1 MNHPGTEDPSE
12 PVNHHLAVRV
22 QESDFDVSDEL
33 AALRALSPGIGGIV
47 TFLGVV
53 RDLNDDSD
61 VSGLFLEHYPDM
73 TEKQIMAILQEA
85 HQRWNVIGATVIHRV
100 GQLTPL
106 DQIVLVA
113 VASEHRGDAFTAC
126 EFVIDYL
133 KTRATFWK
141 RETTP
146 EGERWLVTRD
156 TDVAVVNAWQ
166 KKLSKDT

>member
-1 MNHPGTEDPSE
+1 M
-12 PVNHHLAVRV
+12 
-22 QESDFDVSDEL
+22 
-33 AALRALSPGIGGIV
+33 
-47 TFLGVV
+47 
-53 RDLNDDSD
+53 
-61 VSGLFLEHYPDM
+61 
-73 TEKQIMAILQEA
+73 
-85 HQRWNVIGATVIHRV
+85 IHRV

>member
-1 MNHPGTEDPSE
+1 MSHPSTEDPSE

-47 TFLGVV
+47 TFLGIV

-85 HQRWNVIGATVIHRV
+85 NQRWNVIGATVIHRV

-141 RETTP
+141 RETTR

>member
-1 MNHPGTEDPSE
+1 MSHPGTEDPSE
-12 PVNHHLAVRV
+12 PVNHHLVVRV